1 MKPKAQFEELILGTS
16 QDLIGLKSQ
25 ASCFD
30 DWLPDIF
37 FWEEK
42 AAGASGAASFEWG
55 TKKDLLKHSC
65 FLFFIKH
72 ELRTLICVVESQCG
86 EKSKEAFGFGIGSRG
101 ECFLHCISMLGFF
114 FVCVCLFSFFSFF
127 LVPHVL

>member
-1 MKPKAQFEELILGTS
+1 MKLKPKAQFEELILGTS

-55 TKKDLLKHSC
+55 KKKDLSKHSC

-72 ELRTLICVVESQCG
+72 ELRTLICVVESQWW
-86 EKSKEAFGFGIGSRG
+86 
-101 ECFLHCISMLGFF
+101 
-114 FVCVCLFSFFSFF
+114 
-127 LVPHVL
+127 